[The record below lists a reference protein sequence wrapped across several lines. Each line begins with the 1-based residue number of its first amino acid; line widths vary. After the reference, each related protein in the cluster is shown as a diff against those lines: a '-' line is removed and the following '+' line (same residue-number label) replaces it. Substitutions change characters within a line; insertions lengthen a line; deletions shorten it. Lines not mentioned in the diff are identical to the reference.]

1 MKKALVLV
9 VLASMV
15 LAFAGMALAKS
26 TAPPAPKSF
35 SAAQAAG
42 VKATDPVSKH
52 EFTISANS
60 PHSQYQNLYYY
71 FENAA
76 DKTAF
81 DATPDKY
88 K

>member
-1 MKKALVLV
+1 MRKTLVLV
-9 VLASMV
+9 VIASLV

-26 TAPPAPKSF
+26 TTPPAPKSF

-60 PHSQYQNLYYY
+60 PHSQVQNLYYY

-76 DKTAF
+76 NKATF
-81 DATPDKY
+81 DASPDKY